1 MSPKKACRARALC
14 PEIGRACRSDVAPSL
29 PRRSPRWLATTGLWL
44 QTCGFHPG
52 VVKTRRPRI
61 SDDATGRLPG
71 KRKGG
76 ALRRRPS
83 ISSLADRA
91 VQCAVRPEP
100 SSSTAGSA
108 ATAVAATLAFSS
120 SHSIGS
126 GLRTSARGQN
136 LVHAG
141 HRNDLQPL
149 LDVVADLGEV
159 LGVLLRDQ
167 HRLDA
172 AARGRQQLLLQAAD
186 RQDAAAQRDL
196 AGHRDVAANR
206 NAGHHR
212 DDRRHHGDAG
222 RRAVLRGRPLRHVD
236 VDVLLIEGRRLD
248 AEGDRPH
255 ADVGRRRGDRFLHH
269 VAQVARDR
277 HLALAGHHGGF
288 DGEQLAAD
296 VGPGQ
301 AGDDADLILVLEFAV
316 AELRHA
322 EEVGDPLVPE
332 GGQALGAGVR
342 DDVLL
347 IFATNGLWE
356 LSGLHFNIV
365 DPNGNQQHRLRRV
378 SEDLILVNNEG
389 IATWLGRLVTPCAD
403 GIWLVDGVSEPVRVS
418 DSISALWRAYVQ
430 LGYRAGQA
438 TVFRSHYLLPVLDGG
453 GTPVDML
460 VCRLDRQVP
469 TRLGQVRPWTRMSG
483 FGGSSAAMAVR
494 PGGASGSRQ
503 PRLLA
508 GSEDGR
514 VADSTAFFEPSGAS
528 ALDADDSEV
537 MGEIQTRDYPVK
549 DGLGFGT
556 VRKIRARYELYSTE
570 EAGLELAYATG
581 LEEGTEGI
589 WDVSL
594 WDEATWAGGL
604 TDDPVVW
611 SIIAGLAPE
620 DNGEHAYTW
629 RLVKKARFIRFR
641 LRLSGP
647 ASKLVLRTLEL
658 FARHSGKA

>member
-1 MSPKKACRARALC
+1 MPLEHTAQLDWAAGMFQSIAPHLIPQNGAWKITDGLLDDDGSIYQRGGNEYLSTVAFGERIPFVWDGYLG
-14 PEIGRACRSDVAPSL
+14 PGRRTVIANPDDFGVLDGGEVPVNL
-29 PRRSPRWLATTGLWL
+29 GLGGLTFPRRAVELDGMLFIGGGTMYGGSRKAAVYSTGTIEVTQGSTTVEGSGTTWNTLVDAGMLLRVAGAGRYYVVASITDTTHLELAE
-44 QTCGFHPG
+44 PYEAAN
-52 VVKTRRPRI
+52 
-61 SDDATGRLPG
+61 ATGQ
-71 KRKGG
+71 
-76 ALRRRPS
+76 AY
-83 ISSLADRA
+83 
-91 VQCAVRPEP
+91 
-100 SSSTAGSA
+100 
-108 ATAVAATLAFSS
+108 TLSP
-120 SHSIGS
+120 
-126 GLRTSARGQN
+126 
-136 LVHAG
+136 LVT
-141 HRNDLQPL
+141 
-149 LDVVADLGEV
+149 
-159 LGVLLRDQ
+159 
-167 HRLDA
+167 LDA
-172 AARGRQQLLLQAAD
+172 PYKTAD
-186 RQDAAAQRDL
+186 IYA
-196 AGHRDVAANR
+196 VAANR
-206 NAGHHR
+206 LFAISGNIIDFSERNDPNVWTFPATGT
-212 DDRRHHGDAG
+212 
-222 RRAVLRGRPLRHVD
+222 PN
-236 VDVLLIEGRRLD
+236 
-248 AEGDRPH
+248 
-255 ADVGRRRGDRFLHH
+255 
-269 VAQVARDR
+269 R
-277 HLALAGHHGGF
+277 HL
-288 DGEQLAAD
+288 
-296 VGPGQ
+296 
-301 AGDDADLILVLEFAV
+301 I
-316 AELRHA
+316 
-322 EEVGDPLVPE
+322 PE